1 MYFTVKN
8 IELAAKAIVFA
19 LKQVAIEM
27 EQVAVVT
34 NAMINEVKHICFTT
48 EPMFSVTK
56 FLGFGGVLN
65 QRNML

>member
-1 MYFTVKN
+1 MNTMQAGANSMCFTMKHM
-8 IELAAKAIVFA
+8 IIAAKAIALA

-48 EPMFSVTK
+48 EPMCSGIEF
-56 FLGFGGVLN
+56 
-65 QRNML
+65 